1 MPALVHTTFRVS
13 NAKQFKESFEE
24 KTEHGVGGYIPL
36 ANMNVDPA
44 TGEPSLGSDLLQGDG
59 NKIPFYALD
68 DQMYL
73 FIGRVSAWNAYDT
86 TDGVPNPNINENAP
100 PFPVDSM
107 KDSHFN
113 HWDDMIAAKKVS
125 AKEVSHVIKRERA
138 DEIQEG
144 VRNWKIGMRYD
155 GYDDRADN
163 LFDDDI
169 LIHTV
174 NERFRVYKCMKQGVG
189 RFQKYAHD
197 PVNMNLASVYPLD
210 MTYKDGN
217 DNLYIWNHNSFR
229 EPQTTIT
236 DSGLSEDFMTIG
248 NEFND
253 GYQWKYYYT
262 IDAGEA
268 LKFVT
273 TSYIPVRTVRKEN
286 GERPIDYTDQYYME
300 ENARP
305 GAIMNVLVD
314 KAPVEKSDGTVLGY
328 EITGGGCGFFQLAF
342 ENCQL
347 DIDHATKELKF
358 TINDLV
364 ADLTQCHWPDANV
377 AVSYVDTACN
387 QNRFD
392 IGNPADTTTN
402 GPGLHGML
410 RRLFDSATPD
420 AAIALGDIMRGYSVW
435 IREGMTNT
443 AADNNM
449 HDRYGSIAWEITS
462 VGWNVNKLELFCD
475 QSVYEKYVG
484 TSHYDKSLT
493 PKTGIDVATDIGA
506 LASHTGLILE
516 IHPKV
521 IVKANHQSSTVSDT
535 VDSFEAIAICE
546 PFFSAAEVDAG
557 NAATAYQQAALGRIV
572 DVRVLNPGRYHYRID
587 SCELAAN
594 IAEVF
599 DSTTVIGG
607 AFALLGGGAYST
619 YQVCAGVAP
628 TFQTSAAAVGLA
640 DAGRV
645 PAEPKLFA
653 SIPPVGGHGFDP
665 VGELGGFNVMINAR
679 FEGTESDEFTVGN
692 EFRKIGILK
701 NPLGYTNAAS
711 YVGGHDGGYTDPDA
725 RIALNTLWMEP
736 SEYSQLFRGYKTD
749 QCYRFNL
756 DNDTYILSDSH
767 ATGDIVNFEPDMD
780 IQFIAN
786 NMNNTVGDGTF
797 TTWKS
802 ATRVN
807 PDGTPFQYAD
817 GDVIATAKLVDHDR
831 INKKIRVIKP
841 RGDFYTVLQGHAPA
855 PLQIQSITPH
865 SVKGEAIWGTSKLGD
880 ALAEEPG
887 MMPGSGQILYVENRS
902 MVSRSQNQTEDLKIS
917 IQF

>member
-44 TGEPSLGSDLLQGDG
+44 TGEPSLGAALSAGDG

-86 TDGVPNPNINENAP
+86 PDGVPNPNINENAP

-174 NERFRVYKCMKQGVG
+174 NERFRVYKCLKQGIG
-189 RFQKYAHD
+189 RFQLYAHD
-197 PVNMNLASVYPLD
+197 PATMDLSSVTPAD
-210 MTYKDGN
+210 GTYKDSD
-217 DNLYIWNHNSFR
+217 DNLYVWNHNSFR

-236 DSGLSEDFMTIG
+236 ESGLSEDFMTIG

-328 EITGGGCGFFQLAF
+328 EITGGGCGFFQVAF
-342 ENCQL
+342 ENVQMDL
-347 DIDHATKELKF
+347 DHTAGTEFVKF
-358 TINDLV
+358 TVNDLV
-364 ADLTQCHWPDANV
+364 DDKVGCHWPDANV
-377 AVSYVDTACN
+377 AVSYVNTACN
-387 QNRFD
+387 KNQFE
-392 IGNPADTTTN
+392 IGDPGTN
-402 GPGLHGML
+402 DNTKLGYLQ
-410 RRLFDSATPD
+410 RIFDSAGGD
-420 AAIALGDIMRGYSVW
+420 AATALGLIMRGYSVW
-435 IREGMTNT
+435 IREGLPNNL
-443 AADNNM
+443 ADEYM
-449 HDRYGSIAWEITS
+449 QDRYGSIAWEITD
-462 VGWNVNKLELFCD
+462 VAWNGLKLELKCD
-475 QSVYEKYVG
+475 TAVYEKYVG
-484 TSHYDKSLT
+484 ESHYDQALSK
-493 PKTGIDVATDIGA
+493 KKGIDPLLDT
-506 LASHTGLILE
+506 ASQTGLTIE

-521 IVKANHQSSTVSDT
+521 IVKANHQSSTIADT

-546 PFFSAAEVDAG
+546 PFFSGQEIADSNPEK
-557 NAATAYQQAALGRIV
+557 AYQTAALGRVI

-594 IAEVF
+594 IAEL
-599 DSTTVIGG
+599 DDASTTDGTT
-607 AFALLGGGAYST
+607 FLALDPAYST
-619 YQVCAGVAP
+619 YQVCAGVLDD
-628 TFQTSAAAVGLA
+628 VGINA
-640 DAGRV
+640 GVDATRIMSK
-645 PAEPKLFA
+645 PKLFA

-711 YVGGHDGGYTDPDA
+711 YVGGYTDPDA

-756 DNDTYILSDSH
+756 DTDTFIESDVV
-767 ATGDIVNFEPDMD
+767 GVDIVNFEPDMD

-786 NMNNTVGDGTF
+786 NAHTILGDNSL
-797 TTWKS
+797 WLS
-802 ATRVN
+802 ATRMK
-807 PDGTPFQYAD
+807 PDGSQYAYAD

-841 RGDFYTVLQGHAPA
+841 RGDFYTVLQGNGS
-855 PLQIQSITPH
+855 PLKIQSITEH
-865 SVKGEAIWGTSKLGD
+865 SVKNEPIWGTSKLAD
-880 ALAEEPG
+880 DLAEEPG
-887 MMPGSGQILYVENRS
+887 MMPGSGHILYVENRS